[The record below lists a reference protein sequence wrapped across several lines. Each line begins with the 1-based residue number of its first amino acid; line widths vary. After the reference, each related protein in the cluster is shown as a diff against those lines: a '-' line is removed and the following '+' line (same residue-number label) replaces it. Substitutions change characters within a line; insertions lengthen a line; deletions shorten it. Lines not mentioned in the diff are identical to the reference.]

1 MNIQKVRLGDL
12 ITMGFKPKPKKYWDN
27 LRSSLKEGYRPNS
40 FDKGYIRITKF
51 NNVVDGNHRLHILK
65 QLHNDDYE
73 IDVRVSRMTGSFFPF
88 IIWWYNE
95 NVAKRFSKFPND
107 IANDFYTTETYE
119 GNYELK
125 KIKLR
130 DLKEFN
136 NLRRIGYIRKKR
148 PVMLLEKSKI
158 NNLSKS
164 LLTEGYK
171 PHEYGFIK
179 IDRTNQIIDGYKRIH
194 ILLKR
199 YGNNFDLEVMSLKRV
214 VKKRIK
220 IKTFLIVFFIILT
233 LIIIIT

>member
-1 MNIQKVRLGDL
+1 MNIQKVRLGEL
-12 ITMGFKPKPKKYWDN
+12 ITMGFKPKPKEYWDN

-73 IDVRVSRMTGSFFPF
+73 IDVRVSRMTSSFFPF

-95 NVAKRFSKFPND
+95 NVVKRFSKFPND

-220 IKTFLIVFFIILT
+220 IKTFLIVFFVILT